1 MLSSP
6 MRDPCGNTEQY
17 MAKFDS
23 DYTAKFYDV
32 YGDLEWERLE
42 ATPYGRL
49 QATIHAEFIE
59 RYMRLGDR
67 VLDAGCG
74 PGRFTAVAAQLG
86 ATVTA
91 LDISERQL
99 ALAKQRVSEANML
112 DRVDGFVRADISDLS
127 MFPNDYFD
135 VVVCYGGALSYVCDQ
150 RYKATSELVRVVRPG
165 GVLLISV
172 MSRLGTI
179 CNLVRRATMTV
190 LRDPEAWHVSQV
202 AETGDNPG
210 FPSAA
215 VNMQHPPMHMYT
227 SGELRNLLPGCSM
240 LELAGSNVTT
250 FEGSAALSEVAT
262 DTKAWETAVNLER
275 RMNAEPGLADTGS
288 HIILVARR
296 ER

>member
-1 MLSSP
+1 
-6 MRDPCGNTEQY
+6 
-17 MAKFDS
+17 MAEFDS
-23 DYTAKFYDV
+23 RYTARFYDV

-49 QATIHAEFIE
+49 QAMIHADFIKK
-59 RYMRLGDR
+59 YVRLGDK

-74 PGRFTAVAAQLG
+74 PGRFTAAAARLG

-99 ALAKQRVSEANML
+99 ELAEERVGEAGMAKRI
-112 DRVDGFVRADISDLS
+112 DAFVRADVSDLS
-127 MFPNDYFD
+127 MFPDDHFD
-135 VVVCYGGALSYVCDQ
+135 VVICYGGALSYVCDQ
-150 RYKATSELVRVVRPG
+150 RHKAATELVRVVRPG

-190 LRDPEAWHVSQV
+190 LRDPEEWHVSQV

-215 VNMQHPPMHMYT
+215 INMQHPPMHMYT
-227 SGELRNLLPGCSM
+227 SGELRGLLPGCNV

-250 FEGSAALSEVAT
+250 FEGSAVLSEVSA
-262 DTKAWETAVNLER
+262 DPMAWETAVSLER
-275 RMNAEPGLADTGS
+275 RMNTEPGLVDTGS
-288 HIILVARR
+288 HILLLARR
-296 ER
+296 EH

>member
-1 MLSSP
+1 
-6 MRDPCGNTEQY
+6 
-17 MAKFDS
+17 MAEFDS
-23 DYTAKFYDV
+23 GYTARFYDT

-49 QATIHAEFIE
+49 QATIHADFIQ
-59 RYMRLGDR
+59 RYVHPGDS

-74 PGRFTAVAAQLG
+74 PGRFTTVATQLG

-91 LDISERQL
+91 LDISECQL
-99 ALAKQRVSEANML
+99 ELAKQRVGEAKML
-112 DRVDGFVRADISDLS
+112 DRVDAFVRADISDLS
-127 MFPNDYFD
+127 MFPDDHFD
-135 VVVCYGGALSYVCDQ
+135 GVVCNGGALSYVCDQ
-150 RYKATSELVRVVRPG
+150 RYKTALELVRVARPG

-179 CNLVRRATMTV
+179 CNLVRRGTMTV

-202 AETGDNPG
+202 AETGDSPG

-227 SGELRNLLPGCSM
+227 SGELRSLLPGCTV
-240 LELAGSNVTT
+240 LDLAGSNVTT
-250 FEGSAALSEVAT
+250 FEGSVALSEVST
-262 DTKAWETAVNLER
+262 DTKAWETAVSLER
-275 RMNAEPGLADTGS
+275 RLNTEPGLVDTGS

>member
-1 MLSSP
+1 MTSTAISS
-6 MRDPCGNTEQY
+6 G
-17 MAKFDS
+17 
-23 DYTAKFYDV
+23 
-32 YGDLEWERLE
+32 ERLE

-49 QATIHAEFIE
+49 QATIHADFIE
-59 RYMRLGDR
+59 KYVRLGDR

-74 PGRFTAVAAQLG
+74 PGRFTVAAARLG
-86 ATVTA
+86 ATVTV

-99 ALAKQRVSEANML
+99 ELAEERVGEAGML
-112 DRVDGFVRADISDLS
+112 RRVDGFVREDVSDLS
-127 MFPNDYFD
+127 IFPDESFD
-135 VVVCYGGALSYVCDQ
+135 VVICYGGALSYVCDQ
-150 RYKATSELVRVVRPG
+150 RHKAASELVRVVRSG

-190 LRDPEAWHVSQV
+190 LRDPGEWHVSEV
-202 AETGDNPG
+202 AEAGDNPG

-227 SGELRNLLPGCSM
+227 SGELRGLLPGCTV

-250 FEGSAALSEVAT
+250 FEGSAALSEVAA
-262 DTKAWETAVNLER
+262 DPKAWKTAVSLER
-275 RMNAEPGLADTGS
+275 RMNTEPGLVDTGS

>member
-1 MLSSP
+1 
-6 MRDPCGNTEQY
+6 

-23 DYTAKFYDV
+23 DYTARFYDV
-32 YGDLEWERLE
+32 YGDIEWERLE

-49 QATIHAEFIE
+49 QATIHADFIKRFVRPE
-59 RYMRLGDR
+59 DR

-99 ALAKQRVSEANML
+99 ELAKQRVGEAKML
-112 DRVDGFVRADISDLS
+112 ERVDAFVRADISDLS
-127 MFPNDYFD
+127 MFPDDHFD
-135 VVVCYGGALSYVCDQ
+135 VVVCYGGALSYVCDH
-150 RYKATSELVRVVRPG
+150 RYKAASELVRVVRPG
-165 GVLLISV
+165 GMLLISV

-210 FPSAA
+210 FPSPR

-227 SGELRNLLPGCSM
+227 SRELGSLLPGCTM
-240 LELAGSNVTT
+240 LEIAGSNVTT
-250 FEGSAALSEVAT
+250 FEGSAALSEAAT
-262 DTKAWETAVNLER
+262 DPKAWETIVSLEHG
-275 RMNAEPGLADTGS
+275 MNTEPGLVDTGS
-288 HIILVARR
+288 HIILVTRR